1 MTVEEY
7 ITYSNLAIR
16 LFNFMNG
23 RINIINNH
31 CELHIDPYDYITK
44 TNANI
49 RYPNNIFVHIGNIVD
64 SWDERNSKYV
74 NRHDF
79 ISTVLAWAIA
89 HELFHADQLISMIM
103 YNKNHAYKSSVEGD
117 VERSSYNWV
126 AEHANELSQLGGFN
140 VIINELTAV
149 SLPEKSNYR
158 KASIKEYYVQT
169 ITNIILRDFTVA
181 DNLSCLKDDTLTETI
196 WINFNDA
203 DVVCIKDN
211 NKYLENSIPLFTQL
225 AYNWAGNFDIYKI
238 LAEERFFYD
247 EGTHKNCAEIK
258 FLFRDQLI
266 KGVIFKEDLK

>member
-7 ITYSNLAIR
+7 ITYSNLATQ

-23 RINIINNH
+23 RINILNNQ

-74 NRHDF
+74 NKHDF
-79 ISTVLAWAIA
+79 ISTVLSWAIA
-89 HELFHADQLISMIM
+89 HELFHADQMISMLM
-103 YNKNHAYKSSVEGD
+103 YNRNHAYKSSVEGD
-117 VERSSYNWV
+117 VERASYNWI

-140 VIINELTAV
+140 VVITELTAV
-149 SLPEKSNYR
+149 SLPDETNY
-158 KASIKEYYVQT
+158 KKTSVKEYYVQT

-181 DNLSCLKDDTLTETI
+181 DNLYCLKDDKIAENI
-196 WINFNDA
+196 WVNFNDA
-203 DVVCIKDN
+203 EVVCIKRN
-211 NKYLENSIPLFTQL
+211 GEYLEESIPLFANL

-238 LAEERFFYD
+238 IAKERYLND
-247 EGTHKNCAEIK
+247 KDVEIQ
-258 FLFRDQLI
+258 FLFKDQLI